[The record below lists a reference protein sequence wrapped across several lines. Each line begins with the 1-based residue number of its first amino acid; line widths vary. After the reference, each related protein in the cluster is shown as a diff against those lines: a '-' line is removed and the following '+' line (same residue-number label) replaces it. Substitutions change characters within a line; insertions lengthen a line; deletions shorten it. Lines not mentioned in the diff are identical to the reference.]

1 VSTRAVNKQAR
12 LFRRYPKTTSLVMC
26 VMSLLGA
33 IVCAEY
39 SARLMFP
46 ELMPGR
52 EERVKFWVYDDLL
65 GWAHMPNQHAQFN
78 HREFSVEV
86 SINSHG
92 FRDAEYS
99 IERTAK
105 KRMLVL
111 GDSFGWGFG
120 VEQQERFSEIIENA
134 HDDWEVINAS
144 VSGYGTDQLYLS
156 LKRQGLKFKPDA
168 VMLLFYEN
176 DFENN
181 IAPAQYWYSKPVF
194 TVEDGELQLHN
205 VPVPKQTIGQRLDQF
220 LLGKTYLGRTFY
232 RAIGYPKKYLK
243 SFVKNGLEFFG
254 ARISNYSPSLSDR
267 LQSDHDNGESG
278 QKKMIE
284 VTKQLIIN
292 MNDLCKR
299 EGSVL
304 ILVSIPMEIEKRD
317 VLQSVAEAQGIP
329 ILFLDETFEAA
340 TTPTTFAHDAHWNA
354 EGHKIAAG
362 AIEEFFWKSGKL
374 DELLSHQKQ
383 TVERKLP

>member
-1 VSTRAVNKQAR
+1 MTLS
-12 LFRRYPKTTSLVMC
+12 VMC

-39 SARLMFP
+39 AAQLMFP
-46 ELMPGR
+46 ELTPAR

-65 GWAHMPNQHAQFN
+65 GWAHMPNQRAQFN
-78 HREFSVEV
+78 HRDFSVEV
-86 SINSHG
+86 LINSHG
-92 FRDAEYS
+92 FRDGEYS

-105 KRMLVL
+105 KRMFVL

-181 IAPAQYWYSKPVF
+181 IAPVQYWHSKPVF
-194 TVEDGELQLHN
+194 TFEDRELQLHN
-205 VPVPKQTIGQRLDQF
+205 VPVPKQTISQRLEQF
-220 LLGKTYLGRTFY
+220 LVGRTYLGRTFY

-243 SFVKNGLEFFG
+243 SYLKNGLEFFG
-254 ARISNYSPSLSDR
+254 ARISNSSSPLSDR
-267 LQSDHDNGESG
+267 LQSNNDNGGSG

-284 VTKQLIIN
+284 VTKQLIIS

-304 ILVSIPMEIEKRD
+304 ILVSIPMETEKRE

-354 EGHKIAAG
+354 EGHKLAAG
-362 AIEEFFWKSGKL
+362 AIEEFFWKSGRL
-374 DELLSHQKQ
+374 DELLSHEKQ
-383 TVERKLP
+383 REERKLP

>member
-1 VSTRAVNKQAR
+1 MSTRAVNKQAR
-12 LFRRYPKTTSLVMC
+12 FFHRYPKMTLSVMC
-26 VMSLLGA
+26 VVSFLGA

-39 SARLMFP
+39 VARLMFP
-46 ELMPGR
+46 ELTPAR
-52 EERVKFWVYDDLL
+52 EERIKFWVYDDLL
-65 GWAHMPNQHAQFN
+65 GWAHMPNQRAQFN
-78 HREFSVEV
+78 HRDFSVEV

-92 FRDAEYS
+92 FRDGEYS

-120 VEQQERFSEIIENA
+120 VEQQERFSEIVEKA
-134 HDDWEVINAS
+134 HNDWEVINAS
-144 VSGYGTDQLYLS
+144 VSGYGTDQEYLS

-168 VMLLFYEN
+168 VMLLFYGN

-181 IAPAQYWYSKPVF
+181 SASVQYWHSKPVF
-194 TVEDGELQLHN
+194 IFEDGELQLHN
-205 VPVPKQTIGQRLDQF
+205 VPVPTQTTSQRLEQF
-220 LLGKTYLGRTFY
+220 LSSRTYLGRTFY
-232 RAIGYPKKYLK
+232 QAIGYSKRYLK
-243 SFVKNGLEFFG
+243 SYVKNGLEFFG
-254 ARISNYSPSLSDR
+254 ARISNSSSPLSDR
-267 LQSDHDNGESG
+267 LQGKNENGLSG

-284 VTKQLIIN
+284 VTKQLIVS

-304 ILVSIPMEIEKRD
+304 ILVSIPMEIEKRE

-340 TTPTTFAHDAHWNA
+340 TTPTTFAHDGHWNA
-354 EGHKIAAG
+354 EGHKIAAS
-362 AIEEFFWKSGKL
+362 AIEDFFWKSGRL
-374 DELLSHQKQ
+374 DKLLSH
-383 TVERKLP
+383 